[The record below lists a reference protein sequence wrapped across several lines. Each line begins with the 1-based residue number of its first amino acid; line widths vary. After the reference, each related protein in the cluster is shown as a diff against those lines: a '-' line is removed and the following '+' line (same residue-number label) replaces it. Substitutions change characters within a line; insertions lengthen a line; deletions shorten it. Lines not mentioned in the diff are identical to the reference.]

1 MINENI
7 RAVNPDFAAMTHFEF
22 VHGSIEKFR
31 LAPVRL
37 RWKIIRRFVCT
48 AVANISNFWA
58 TSLSTPNVMVRLF
71 WFGSN

>member
-7 RAVNPDFAAMTHFEF
+7 RTVNPDFAAMTHFEF

-48 AVANISNFWA
+48 AVAVS
-58 TSLSTPNVMVRLF
+58 
-71 WFGSN
+71 

>member
-7 RAVNPDFAAMTHFEF
+7 RAVNPDFAAMAHFEF

-37 RWKIIRRFVCT
+37 RWKII
-48 AVANISNFWA
+48 
-58 TSLSTPNVMVRLF
+58 
-71 WFGSN
+71 